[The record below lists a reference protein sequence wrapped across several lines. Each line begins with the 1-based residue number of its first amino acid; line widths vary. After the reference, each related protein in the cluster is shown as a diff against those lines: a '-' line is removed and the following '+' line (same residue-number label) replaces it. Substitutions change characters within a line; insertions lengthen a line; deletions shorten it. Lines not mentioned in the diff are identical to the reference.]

1 MERVQVPVTLRPTEK
16 RNVGMR
22 RTLLLLSTV
31 VTSVV
36 LACGAALFSLE
47 APSQAATASENGRI
61 AVEKAGYNS

>member
-1 MERVQVPVTLRPTEK
+1 
-16 RNVGMR
+16 MR